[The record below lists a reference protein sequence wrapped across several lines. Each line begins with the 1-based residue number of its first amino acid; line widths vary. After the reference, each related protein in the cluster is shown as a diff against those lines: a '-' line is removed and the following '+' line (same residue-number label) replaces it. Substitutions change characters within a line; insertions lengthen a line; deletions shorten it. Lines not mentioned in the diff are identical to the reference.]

1 MKITIDEEQCKKH
14 NLSPQELFAML
25 LIKTCDNIPKLM
37 LDMLAREL
45 IILIGDGVNKKYAVT
60 QRWDDEMSTVL
71 LDSESK
77 DVKGDDERLTNL
89 AKALMEMFPKGKKEG
104 TTTYWRGNVN
114 DTKLKLK
121 KFFKLYGE
129 CPDEKIID
137 ATRRYVESF
146 NGDYRFMRV
155 LKYFICKSDHK
166 MKEDGSYYIE
176 EVSELASYIENDG
189 QDSTT
194 NKDWTVNLV

>member
-1 MKITIDEEQCKKH
+1 MKITIDEAQLVKHSLTEQ
-14 NLSPQELFAML
+14 EMFAML
-25 LIKTCDNIPKLM
+25 LIKTCKNIPKLIN
-37 LDMLAREL
+37 DMLKREL
-45 IILIGDGVNKKYAVT
+45 IMRVPEGYMVT
-60 QRWDDEMSTVL
+60 QRWDDEMTTVL
-71 LDSESK
+71 LDSESS
-77 DVKGDDERLTNL
+77 DVKKTDDRLTNL
-89 AKALMEMFPKGKKEG
+89 AKELMELFPKGKKEG
-104 TTTYWRGNVN
+104 TTTYWRGNMN

-137 ATRRYVESF
+137 ATRKYVESF
-146 NGDYRFMRV
+146 NGDYRYMRV

-166 MKEDGSYYIE
+166 LREDGTYYIE

-194 NKDWTVNLV
+194 NKEWTVNLV